1 MVSPQQD
8 LCRTEWVIVM
18 RNTALSQSEV
28 QPRWG
33 GAWLTIALV
42 LAVLVLL
49 PLIGVAL
56 AGLDVRAY
64 LEFPPT
70 TRYVVHEPF
79 SWPVFIGLAILIVGT
94 AASLAVRIS
103 PFVSRISRTTFSD
116 SRATADPN
124 ASRFTLHERRSTV
137 DVFPWWGRLA
147 VLWTLAAWSLAW
159 TRFEWMRP
167 FQTFTFTP
175 LWLGY
180 IVLVNALTF
189 RRAGRCML
197 LHRPRYFLSLF
208 PLSAAFWWCFEYLN
222 RFVQNWYYLG
232 GRELTAWDYLWQATL
247 PFSTVLPAVLGTAEL
262 LTAYPRFSA
271 GLEQF
276 VRIDFGRPARWGW
289 GILGGAAAGLLGIGL
304 WPDYLFSLVWVAPLL
319 SITALQLIRGEP
331 TIFDGTVRGDWRTLW
346 SAAVAALICGFF
358 WELWNQYSLAH
369 WEYVV
374 PFVQRFELFQMP
386 LLGYA
391 GYLPFGLECLAVAD
405 LCLARKFSGGV
416 AYYRGLEVGADFAQR
431 KPTVGER

>member
-1 MVSPQQD
+1 M
-8 LCRTEWVIVM
+8 
-18 RNTALSQSEV
+18 
-28 QPRWG
+28 
-33 GAWLTIALV
+33 
-42 LAVLVLL
+42 LATLVLL
-49 PLIGVAL
+49 PLVGVSL
-56 AGLDVRAY
+56 AGLDVRLY

-79 SWPVFIGLAILIVGT
+79 SWPVFVGLAMLIAG
-94 AASLAVRIS
+94 
-103 PFVSRISRTTFSD
+103 
-116 SRATADPN
+116 ATAVLVIRLP
-124 ASRFTLHERRSTV
+124 SFTPRRGRSTGQSPV
-137 DVFPWWGRLA
+137 PDRALSPLTPHPLRPFPWWGRLA

-189 RRAGRCML
+189 RRTGRCMV

-208 PLSAAFWWCFEYLN
+208 PLSAAFWWGFEYLN

-232 GRELTAWDYLWQATL
+232 GQELTAWNYLWQATL

-262 LTAYPRFSA
+262 LTAYPGFSVRSDRF
-271 GLEQF
+271 
-276 VRIDFGRPARWGW
+276 VMIDVGQPARWGW
-289 GILGGAAAGLLGIGL
+289 RILSVAAAGLVSIGL
-304 WPDYLFSLVWVAPLL
+304 WPDYLFPMVWVAPLL
-319 SITALQLIRGEP
+319 SMTALQLIRGEP
-331 TIFDGTVRGDWRTLW
+331 TIFGGAVRGDWRTLW

-369 WEYVV
+369 WEYAV

-405 LCLARKFSGGV
+405 LCLAGKFSGGV
-416 AYYRGLEVGADFAQR
+416 AYYRELEDGTDFAQR